1 MISIFCDELFVCSI
15 RAVRIR
21 VPYIL
26 RSRSSL
32 LGDDTRTMVAN
43 SGSTDTTL
51 SHVERPKW
59 RFVSKRL
66 PRRRQLLPQT
76 TVNSLVPYT
85 TNSKGSSSRCKDGTV
100 GRGTISTENN
110 ISATFFFFAA
120 HETDNLCTCCSGN
133 VFPHRPLCSL
143 YDHIES
149 NGGYRGWTTFNILEI
164 SIIFVT
170 VHSHLVTRRSWT

>member
-1 MISIFCDELFVCSI
+1 MKRCRSDNMISIFCDELFVCSI

-51 SHVERPKW
+51 FHVERPKW

-110 ISATFFFFAA
+110 ISAAFFFFVAN
-120 HETDNLCTCCSGN
+120 EKDNLCTCYSGN
-133 VFPHRPLCSL
+133 IFPIDRYVGFMILLNPMADTVDRQRST
-143 YDHIES
+143 S
-149 NGGYRGWTTFNILEI
+149 RG
-164 SIIFVT
+164 S
-170 VHSHLVTRRSWT
+170 